1 MSSGLADGLERQRAA
16 TTFDQNIVV
25 TAGAGTGKTALL
37 VNRLVH
43 LLMRSPDPV
52 KVDELVALTF
62 TNKAADEM
70 KIRLRRRLR
79 AYGAVRLDQEPLD
92 TNQAE
97 VHREVQGF
105 MERYHLGKKEIDGR
119 AKEALRHLER
129 SEIGT
134 IHSFASSL
142 LRLYPL
148 EAGLDPQFGEDDGAG
163 FERHFDES
171 WNLWLDRELSSRGPH
186 RESWKELLRKLPLER
201 IRELAYGL
209 SPETVDLPRLVQL
222 VQGQKELQLHRTWLK
237 DLEQKAS
244 RLIERHPGNRSV
256 EQQVRASRQ
265 MIREFC
271 ARGSVGS
278 GVLEAERELLASGK
292 PITGTGPKG
301 WSEEEVEEARGLI
314 RVARCLMGIDR
325 QLLGLLCDLV
335 IPFVGSCRET
345 FVRAG
350 FISFDGLLVRARQ
363 LLRQHPEIRE
373 ELKGRFKA
381 ILVDEFQDTDPIQC
395 EVLLY
400 LAEKKGQQAQDW
412 RKIRLEP
419 GKLFVVGDPKQSIY
433 AFRRADIEAHLRVVR
448 DVIQKQNGIECTLTT
463 SFRSHEGILDVVN
476 GVFARLIQAR
486 ETLQPP
492 YASIHPLEEPVRETA
507 DHPSTQLRHVE
518 MRRVESD
525 ENLNA
530 AAARRLEGESL
541 ARWLAEEVL
550 DKAVIVHKNQTPVP
564 AKAGHVAILMRSL
577 VNVDQYLEPLRRRGI
592 PFVVEGEKHFYATQE
607 VIDMVSLL
615 RAIENPYDRLA
626 LAGVLR
632 SPLGGLN
639 DRELYELHQQGLLDY
654 RAVAWPKGLP
664 KKGVAFRVRGLYPV
678 LLRLHRETRLL
689 SVGDAVGEIFGS
701 LPVMVLAASSHHG
714 EQRVANLEKVRL
726 LAEEMGREGPATLK
740 AVIAALEERVSEMQE
755 ESESSLVEEG
765 VNAVKILS
773 VHKAK
778 GLEFPL
784 VILAGCQ
791 AGVNRLAS
799 EPVEVY
805 HDWSTDLVG
814 LHVDELW
821 SLSGIFLDGK
831 KRLREQEEQKRVFYV
846 AATRARE
853 HLTLSCAAT
862 KRRTPGSFLSLLEEA
877 TGEIQSAAGSRTL
890 SAGAGKIKLQSPRES
905 LEPPGSVDSGSKNKA
920 MEFDSG
926 SYEKSVQQRQKRY
939 QETMETPL
947 IVNPTLL
954 KRMEQDIW
962 DQDPHGRNDRG
973 LNEEALLIGELAHGF
988 LQCWDF
994 SQDHPYSRDHLLSFL
1009 DRSLLQRGDHDH
1021 LSVQRELEEIFHVF
1035 FNSSAYQELKSSHI
1049 LGRELPLL
1057 IPWGNQIMEGVMDVL
1072 YEREGELYV
1081 ADYKTDR
1088 VQGRDLTQV
1097 VHSYGHQARIYSEA
1111 VHRCMQRD
1119 VVEFK
1124 IVLLRLGKAI
1134 PIKIETG
1141 SSVYATQEDKEGV

>member
-1 MSSGLADGLERQRAA
+1 MPGELADGLERQRAA

-25 TAGAGTGKTALL
+25 TAGAGTGKTTLL

-43 LLMRSPDPV
+43 LLMREPDPV
-52 KVDELVALTF
+52 KVTELVALTF

-70 KIRLRRRLR
+70 KIRLRQRLQD
-79 AYGAVRLDQEPLD
+79 YGTITLDHEPLN

-97 VHREVQGF
+97 IHREVQGF
-105 MERYHLGKKEIDGR
+105 IERYHLGKKEVDHR

-129 SEIGT
+129 SQIGT
-134 IHSFASSL
+134 IHSFAANL
-142 LRLYPL
+142 LRLYPM
-148 EAGLDPQFGEDDGAG
+148 EAGLDPQFSEDDGSN
-163 FERHFDES
+163 FERHFGES
-171 WNLWLDRELSSRGPH
+171 WNLWLDRELASRGPH
-186 RESWKELLRKLPLER
+186 RESWKEILRRLPLDR

-209 SPETVDLPRLVQL
+209 SPETVDLPRLVRL
-222 VQGQKELQLHRTWLK
+222 VQGQEELQLHGNWLR

-244 RLIERHPGNRSV
+244 HLIKQHPENRSI
-256 EQQVRASRQ
+256 EQHVRASRQ

-271 ARGSVGS
+271 ARGAVGS
-278 GVLEAERELLASGK
+278 GVLEEERELLAAGK
-292 PITGTGPKG
+292 PITGPKG
-301 WSEEEVEEARGLI
+301 WSGDEVEEARGLI
-314 RVARCLMGIDR
+314 RVARCLMSIDQ

-335 IPFVGSCRET
+335 IPFVESCRET
-345 FVRAG
+345 FVGAG

-363 LLRQHPEIRE
+363 LMRQHPEIRE

-381 ILVDEFQDTDPIQC
+381 ILVDEFQDTDPIQY

-400 LAEKKGQQAQDW
+400 LAEKRGQQAQDW

-448 DVIQKQNGIECTLTT
+448 DVIQKQNGIECTLKT
-463 SFRSHEGILDVVN
+463 SFRSHEVILDVVN
-476 GVFARLIQAR
+476 GVFSRLIQAR
-486 ETLQPP
+486 EALQPP
-492 YASIHPLEEPVRETA
+492 YTSIQPLEDSVSETA
-507 DHPSTQLRHVE
+507 DHSPTPLRQVE
-518 MRRVESD
+518 IRRVEGD
-525 ENLNA
+525 EDLNA
-530 AAARRLEGESL
+530 ADARRLEGESL

-550 DKAVIVHKNQTPVP
+550 GKAVILDKNRMPMSV
-564 AKAGHVAILMRSL
+564 KAGDVALLMRSL

-607 VIDMVSLL
+607 VIDLVNLL

-626 LAGVLR
+626 LVGVLR

-664 KKGVAFRVRGLYPV
+664 KKGVAFQVRDLFSI
-678 LLRLHRETRLL
+678 LLRLHGETRRL
-689 SVGDAVGEIFGS
+689 SVGDTLKAIFGS
-701 LPVMVLAASSHHG
+701 LPVMVLAASSYHG
-714 EQRVANLEKVRL
+714 EQRVANLEKARL
-726 LAEEMGREGPATLK
+726 LTEEMGREGSATLK
-740 AVIAALEERVSEMQE
+740 EVIATLEERVSEMQE
-755 ESESSLVEEG
+755 EGESSLAEEG

-791 AGVNRLAS
+791 AGVNRQAS
-799 EPVEVY
+799 DPVEVY
-805 HDWSTDLVG
+805 HDWSADLVG

-821 SLSGIFLDGK
+821 SLSGIFLDK
-831 KRLREQEEQKRVFYV
+831 KKKLREGEEQKRVFYV

-853 HLTLSCAAT
+853 HLTISCAAT
-862 KRRTPGSFLSLLEEA
+862 KRRTPGSFLSLLEEV
-877 TGEIQSAAGSRTL
+877 TGEIQPADQSRTV
-890 SAGAGKIKLQSPRES
+890 SAGAGKIQFRSPRES
-905 LEPPGSVDSGSKNKA
+905 LEPPGTVDNQSEKKP

-939 QETMETPL
+939 QETIETPL

-954 KRMEQDIW
+954 KRMEEETR
-962 DQDPHGRNDRG
+962 DQDPHGGNKSG
-973 LNEEALLIGELAHGF
+973 LNQEALLIGKLAHGF

-994 SQDHPYSRDHLLSFL
+994 SQDHLSFRDHLSSFL
-1009 DRSLLQRGDHDH
+1009 DQNLHQRGDYDH
-1021 LSVQRELEEIFHVF
+1021 VSVQRELEEIFQVF
-1035 FNSSAYQELKSSHI
+1035 FNSNAYQELKSSHI
-1049 LGRELPLL
+1049 LGREIPLL

-1072 YEREGELYV
+1072 YEKDGELYV

-1088 VQGRDLTQV
+1088 VQGRNLSQV
-1097 VHSYGHQARIYSEA
+1097 VRPYSHQDRVYTEA
-1111 VHRCMQRD
+1111 VQRCMQRD
-1119 VVEFK
+1119 VAGFK
-1124 IVLLRLGKAI
+1124 IFLLRLGEAI
-1134 PIKIETG
+1134 SIAIAPNSG
-1141 SSVYATQEDKEGV
+1141 ST